1 MKYIV
6 ILMLMSTSIIFAE
19 TKFEDLNKEHW
30 AYKSINSLVERGI
43 LKENK
48 YKFKGNEAL
57 TRYDFAENLARSIDY
72 IDLKKANKEDLNI
85 LEALMLE
92 FSQELIKIGFDAST
106 FNGRL
111 DNINETIE
119 LLRERV
125 NENEKTIDEL
135 KKRIETLE
143 NKN

>member
-48 YKFKGNEAL
+48 YKFTFNVL
-57 TRYDFAENLARSIDY
+57 VYD
-72 IDLKKANKEDLNI
+72 KPNI
-85 LEALMLE
+85 LMNIIN
-92 FSQELIKIGFDAST
+92 LIANHKIHLVTINSNEINK
-106 FNGRL
+106 NGESYM
-111 DNINETIE
+111 NFQITIE
-119 LLRERV
+119 
-125 NENEKTIDEL
+125 IS
-135 KKRIETLE
+135 
-143 NKN
+143 NKNEYKYLLNNMLKMKEIISVDRT